1 MILILVFSNLII
13 AILRRLA
20 ILLIGRVEK
29 GSTSPHRHVCSCC
42 HYHLQQILQNF
53 AKGNMKDEA
62 NDGNL
67 GKLIIAIGNSKVQWS
82 QPVVFLALL
91 INFC

>member
-1 MILILVFSNLII
+1 MMIFILVIVNLII
-13 AILRRLA
+13 AILRRFA

-29 GSTSPHRHVCSCC
+29 GSTSPHRHVRSCC
-42 HYHLQQILQNF
+42 NYHLQQILPNIAELCQRQYERR
-53 AKGNMKDEA
+53 D
-62 NDGNL
+62 L